1 MKSINHQKFESILCY
16 VVNIQIV
23 SNLNSF
29 QNENKRN
36 HNSRNPCKRQHRKSL
51 DVLDKTRTH
60 HKMECSFRR
69 LAHHPSRNDLRIEGK
84 FLSRMEAKDGSFGF
98 DFEGVYT
105 DVIINGKI
113 SYTLLDDRKVTITF
127 SQTENGIQITE
138 TFEAENQNPLEL
150 QKLGWQAILNNFKNY
165 VENN

>member
-1 MKSINHQKFESILCY
+1 MKTKETITVETLVNASIEKVWTFWTKPEHITKWNAASDDWHT
-16 VVNIQIV
+16 
-23 SNLNSF
+23 
-29 QNENKRN
+29 
-36 HNSRNPCKRQHRKSL
+36 
-51 DVLDKTRTH
+51 TR
-60 HKMECSFRR
+60 
-69 LAHHPSRNDLRIEGK
+69 ADNDLKIGGK